1 MTLLF
6 TIILL
11 DVGHQEQDGDE
22 KKSEQK
28 SGKEALEN
36 TSPINKFKS
45 VFLKG
50 LYSSG
55 YTRAL

>member
-28 SGKEALEN
+28 AGKEVLEN
-36 TSPINKFKS
+36 TSPINKF
-45 VFLKG
+45 
-50 LYSSG
+50 
-55 YTRAL
+55 